1 MNQMDSYNPS
11 FFNQPSA
18 RQQFG
23 SSPAHAQPAHGPPP
37 PQFAQ
42 GIQPPHHP
50 AFSNGGGGG
59 FPLASSMG
67 MGMGSAQASAGGVM
81 MQPGAMQQQQS
92 PRVPQSPFT
101 TAPFS
106 TPIQAPHQSQAHHFQ
121 SFNQNISPSRH
132 VSPYA
137 ATPTKQQQFPSQ
149 QPPSLPDSSQSM
161 AAPVSLPSHSA
172 APKPQQPQAQPA
184 KPMAATPASP
194 GQLQREREQVT
205 LLLDINRELLQETLR
220 LQEQGKGGM
229 MGNQPAPGQDGNKEG
244 DAPKQVAS
252 KEYIDCMRR
261 LQANLSWLATFAD
274 RNTNPNKQVP
284 PGPAIMTV
292 PAAPQAL
299 SEMYTKLQALFPG
312 WKGQLLKPGGAPGQG
327 SPPRPGMPQ
336 QQQQSPQAPSQG

>member
-1 MNQMDSYNPS
+1 M
-11 FFNQPSA
+11 
-18 RQQFG
+18 
-23 SSPAHAQPAHGPPP
+23 
-37 PQFAQ
+37 
-42 GIQPPHHP
+42 
-50 AFSNGGGGG
+50 
-59 FPLASSMG
+59 
-67 MGMGSAQASAGGVM
+67 
-81 MQPGAMQQQQS
+81 
-92 PRVPQSPFT
+92 VPQSPFT

-252 KEYIDCMRR
+252 KEYIEYVIHVRFLAQPFPASR
-261 LQANLSWLATFAD
+261 LAD
-274 RNTNPNKQVP
+274 
-284 PGPAIMTV
+284 
-292 PAAPQAL
+292 
-299 SEMYTKLQALFPG
+299 
-312 WKGQLLKPGGAPGQG
+312 
-327 SPPRPGMPQ
+327 
-336 QQQQSPQAPSQG
+336 